1 MPAKAGS
8 HAYEGTSAPRVRTR
22 AECLA
27 LSRHYYSNALRSI
40 RTNDSD
46 CRFWLAR
53 ANLWGEKATHW

>member
-1 MPAKAGS
+1 MLASARF
-8 HAYEGTSAPRVRTR
+8 EGHESTSAPRVRTR

-46 CRFWLAR
+46 CHYWLAR
-53 ANLWGEKATHW
+53 ANAWGEKATH